1 MKVIKFGG
9 TSLATPGRMK
19 KVAELIAQEQAIIV
33 LTAVSGTTNSLTEI
47 ADLLY
52 KNERNS

>member
-33 LTAVSGTTNSLTEI
+33 LSAVSGTTNSLTEI